1 LLPHSRE
8 NLLVL
13 RALLPAAAVAFGL
26 VLLSGCS
33 DDGSGVSASASGSAS
48 GSLAGSGSGS
58 LAEEDLS
65 AGTDDPLVKQAVR
78 DYTDH
83 VTEQVDLLV
92 AETTTF
98 TDAVRAGDL
107 EAAQAAY
114 APSREP
120 WERIEPIAGL
130 VSDIDGAVDARVDDF
145 EGPTDP
151 EFTGWHRLEY
161 LLFEKQT
168 TDGAATFADR
178 LDADL
183 ATLQEAV
190 ADLEI
195 PPAAIPV
202 GASELIEEVSLGKI
216 TGEEDRYSK
225 TDLWDFAANV
235 EGSRAAVDVL
245 TPALEKAD
253 PDLLASVQK
262 AFDELEASLEPLRRG
277 DGWAPYCQED
287 DPFPSKDFCDGVT
300 VDADTKAVLTAQLAE
315 LSERT
320 ADMAGALD
328 LQ

>member
-1 LLPHSRE
+1 MPRPLLPALATVLG
-8 NLLVL
+8 LLVL
-13 RALLPAAAVAFGL
+13 LA
-26 VLLSGCS
+26 GCA
-33 DDGSGVSASASGSAS
+33 DDGSTASASASGS
-48 GSLAGSGSGS
+48 GSLASGSGS
-58 LAEEDLS
+58 LAEEDLG
-65 AGTDDPLVKQAVR
+65 AGTDDPLVEQAVR
-78 DYTDH
+78 DYTDF
-83 VTEQVDLLV
+83 VAEQVDLLV
-92 AETTTF
+92 EETTVF

-107 EAAQAAY
+107 AAAQAAY

-145 EGPTDP
+145 DSATDP
-151 EFTGWHRLEY
+151 DFTGWHRLEH
-161 LLFEKQT
+161 LIFAQRT
-168 TDGAATFADR
+168 TDGAAPFADR

-183 ATLQEAV
+183 ATLQDAV

-235 EGSRAAVDVL
+235 EGSRAAVDTL
-245 TPALEKAD
+245 APALEKSD
-253 PDLLASVQK
+253 EELLTAVRA
-262 AFDELEASLEPLRRG
+262 AFDDLGDSLEPLRRG

-287 DPFPSKDFCDGVT
+287 DPFPSEDYCPGIT
-300 VDADTKAVLTAQLAE
+300 VDAEQKAVLTAQLAE

-320 ADMAGALD
+320 AEMAGALG